1 MRRFPPV
8 AATLVAL
15 AGPVA
20 AQSPPRLTPEMALAV
35 PVPSDPRVSPD
46 GRLVAFTLTSVEG
59 PALAERRRVWLL
71 DIDRGESWQATG
83 GDGEEWAP
91 RWSPDG
97 ATLAFLSTRGGR
109 PEVWALPTRG
119 GEPRRLTDAGLG
131 LLDFEYVGGGRPL
144 LGVADVPTSDPAVPV
159 ADRPRRAAGGW
170 RLAERRH
177 LFALPADGGPPTD
190 VTPGLH
196 DIPRLDAS
204 PPGFAV
210 TVLGTEVAWAG
221 AVSGGDTDVLTMGP
235 DGSGV
240 QALTQGVG
248 PETRPAYSPDSRFLA
263 YLQGERPGHPS
274 ARRSLVLY
282 ERAAGRRFSLTG
294 DWDRS
299 VEAFAWSPD
308 SRRVVVEVME
318 TGARALYAIDVGSG
332 RRTPLVADGHNTDA
346 RPAGHGRVIFIR
358 STSAEPPELYSV
370 PDDGGDLRRLTRFG
384 AALAPL
390 GLPRAEPLWVR
401 GPAGDTLQVL
411 LQRPA
416 GAAGQRLPLLL
427 LLGDG
432 PGSAWTDGWDPLWNA
447 ALFASRGWLVARP
460 NLRGAAGFG
469 ELFTSAA
476 WRQPN
481 GPTGADLLRV
491 LDALSVRPDVDP
503 GRIALAGGGLGAG
516 LALWLAGQG
525 GRFTAIVAHAPVVDA
540 VAHAGTTVAG
550 NLAETYGGGPLDPA
564 ARTAMERS
572 SPLNFA
578 ARWSTP
584 VLLTHGVEDDVVD
597 VSQSLTALALLEDR
611 GLGRGLLLL
620 PGEGHVTAGAASRM
634 RWWTAVAEWLEN
646 RFSSGR

>member
-1 MRRFPPV
+1 V
-8 AATLVAL
+8 AALAAL
-15 AGPVA
+15 AGPAA
-20 AQSPPRLTPEMALAV
+20 AQAPAGLTPELALAV

-46 GRLVAFTLTSVEG
+46 GRLVAFTLTTVES
-59 PALAERRRVWLL
+59 PSFAERRRVWLL

-97 ATLAFLSTRGGR
+97 GTLAFISTRGGR

-119 GEPRRLTDAGLG
+119 GEPRRLSAAGLA

-144 LGVADVPTSDPAVPV
+144 LGVADVPAADPAAAA
-159 ADRPRRAAGGW
+159 ADRPRRGGAGW

-177 LFALPADGGPPTD
+177 LFALPTDGGAPTD
-190 VTPGLH
+190 VTPGLR
-196 DIPRLDAS
+196 DVPRLEAA
-204 PPGFAV
+204 PPGFSV
-210 TVLGTEVAWAG
+210 TALGTEVAWA
-221 AVSGGDTDVLTMGP
+221 APTSSGDTDVLTMGP

-240 QALTQGVG
+240 QALTQGAG
-248 PETRPAYSPDSRFLA
+248 PETRPAYSPDSRFLG
-263 YLQGERPGHPS
+263 YLQGERAGHPS

-308 SRRVVVEVME
+308 SRRIVVEVIE
-318 TGARALYAIDVGSG
+318 AGARALYSIDVGSG
-332 RRTPLVADGHNTDA
+332 RRTPLVTDGHNSAA
-346 RPAGHGRVIFIR
+346 RPPGDGRVIFIR
-358 STSAEPPELYSV
+358 STSGEPPELFSV
-370 PDDGGDLRRLTRFG
+370 PDDGGDPRRLTRFG
-384 AALAPL
+384 APLALLA
-390 GLPRAEPLWVR
+390 LPQAEQLWVR
-401 GPAGDTLQVL
+401 GPSGDTLQVL

-416 GAAGQRLPLLL
+416 GAPERMPLLVL
-427 LLGDG
+427 LDDG
-432 PGSAWTDGWDPLWNA
+432 PGAAWTDGWEPLWNA
-447 ALFASRGWLVARP
+447 ALFAARGWLVARP

-469 ELFTSAA
+469 EAFTSAA

-481 GPTGADLLRV
+481 GPAGADLVRV

-503 GRIALAGGGLGAG
+503 ARIALAGSGQGAG

-525 GRFTAIVAHAPVVDA
+525 GRYAGIVAHAPVVDA
-540 VAHAGTTVAG
+540 VAHAGTTATG
-550 NLAETYGGGPLDPA
+550 NLGETYGGGPLDPP

-584 VLLTHGVEDDVVD
+584 VLLTHGADDDVVD
-597 VSQSLTALALLEDR
+597 PSQSLAALQLLEDR
-611 GLGRGLLLL
+611 GLERGLLLL
-620 PGEGHVTAGAASRM
+620 PGEGHVPAGAASRM
-634 RWWTAVAEWLEN
+634 RWWTAVTEWLEN

>member
-1 MRRFPPV
+1 V
-8 AATLVAL
+8 A
-15 AGPVA
+15 
-20 AQSPPRLTPEMALAV
+20 
-35 PVPSDPRVSPD
+35 
-46 GRLVAFTLTSVEG
+46 
-59 PALAERRRVWLL
+59 
-71 DIDRGESWQATG
+71 
-83 GDGEEWAP
+83 
-91 RWSPDG
+91 
-97 ATLAFLSTRGGR
+97 
-109 PEVWALPTRG
+109 
-119 GEPRRLTDAGLG
+119 
-131 LLDFEYVGGGRPL
+131 
-144 LGVADVPTSDPAVPV
+144 
-159 ADRPRRAAGGW
+159 
-170 RLAERRH
+170 
-177 LFALPADGGPPTD
+177 
-190 VTPGLH
+190 
-196 DIPRLDAS
+196 
-204 PPGFAV
+204 
-210 TVLGTEVAWAG
+210 
-221 AVSGGDTDVLTMGP
+221 GGDTDVITMGP

-240 QALTQGVG
+240 QALTQGAG

-263 YLQGERPGHPS
+263 YLQGERAGHPS

-308 SRRVVVEVME
+308 SRRVVVEVVE
-318 TGARALYAIDVGSG
+318 AGARALYAIDVGSG
-332 RRTPLVADGHNTDA
+332 RRTPLVTDGHNAGA
-346 RPAGHGRVIFIR
+346 RPTGNGRVVFLR

-370 PDDGGDLRRLTRFG
+370 PEDGGDPRRLTRFG

-390 GLPRAEPLWVR
+390 GLPRAEQLWVR
-401 GPAGDTLQVL
+401 GPSGDSLQVL

-416 GAAGQRLPLLL
+416 GAAERLPLLI

-432 PGSAWTDGWDPLWNA
+432 PGAAWTDGWDPLWNA
-447 ALFASRGWLVARP
+447 ALFAARGWLVARP

-481 GPTGADLLRV
+481 GPAGADLLRV

-503 GRIALAGGGLGAG
+503 GRVALAGSGLGGG

-525 GRFTAIVAHAPVVDA
+525 GRFAAIVAHAPVVDA
-540 VAHAGTTVAG
+540 VAHAGTTMAG

-584 VLLTHGVEDDVVD
+584 VLLTHGTDDDVVD
-597 VSQSLTALALLEDR
+597 VSQSLAALALLEDR
-611 GLGRGLLLL
+611 GLARGLLLL
-620 PGEGHVTAGAASRM
+620 PGEGHRPAGAAGRM
-634 RWWTAVAEWLEN
+634 RWWTAVTEWLEN